1 MTIKELSQELVT
13 QGSDLA
19 ERVRTAGS
27 LDLRQR
33 DELLYE
39 LVLAYRSGERSVYA
53 QLILELLRTF
63 LRIRVSR
70 YRPVEPATSIQD
82 VYQQLVLA
90 VLQDSR
96 TIPLQSP
103 ERLERRLALRAAD
116 RVSRWLQ
123 QEARRQG
130 MFESLEAWAEEHEG
144 DDEEGDEDA

>member
-19 ERVRTAGS
+19 ARVRTAGS

-53 QLILELLRTF
+53 QLILELVRTF

-123 QEARRQG
+123 QEARRQV

>member
-1 MTIKELSQELVT
+1 MIVKEPRQELVT
-13 QGSDLA
+13 QGSDFA
-19 ERVRTAGS
+19 ERVRAAGS

-39 LVLAYRSGERSVYA
+39 LVLAYRSGECSVYA
-53 QLILELLRTF
+53 PLILELLGTF

-123 QEARRQG
+123 REARRQL
-130 MFESLEAWAEEHEG
+130 MFESLEAWAKAHEG
-144 DDEEGDEDA
+144 ENEEGDEDA

>member
-123 QEARRQG
+123 QEARRQVT
-130 MFESLEAWAEEHEG
+130 FESLEAWGEEHERE
-144 DDEEGDEDA
+144 DEEGDEDA

>member
-19 ERVRTAGS
+19 ERVRAAGS

-53 QLILELLRTF
+53 QLILELLRPF

-96 TIPLQSP
+96 TIPLQGP

-123 QEARRQG
+123 QEARRQVT
-130 MFESLEAWAEEHEG
+130 FESLEAWAEQHEG

>member
-19 ERVRTAGS
+19 ERVRSAGS

-123 QEARRQG
+123 QEARRQV

>member
-103 ERLERRLALRAAD
+103 ERLERRLALRASD

-123 QEARRQG
+123 QEARRQVT
-130 MFESLEAWAEEHEG
+130 FESLEAWAEEHEG

>member
-19 ERVRTAGS
+19 ERVRSAGS

-53 QLILELLRTF
+53 QLILELVRTF

-123 QEARRQG
+123 QEARRQV

>member
-123 QEARRQG
+123 QEARRQVT
-130 MFESLEAWAEEHEG
+130 FESLEAWGEELERE
-144 DDEEGDEDA
+144 DEEGDEDA